1 MLTDT
6 TLLLDLDGVSVARVE
21 RLADKRRRVRLVT
34 ADETARACPACG
46 VFATR
51 EKGAAVTRPRDL
63 PYGESGL
70 ESRRHK
76 RRWWCREAGCPRR
89 SFTEQIPRPLGQ
101 VHRQVGVLDGGNRV
115 VGVVVRCPRDP
126 HRARRDLLSHAPSAS
141 PSPPSPDSPS

>member
-1 MLTDT
+1 MLNDT

-21 RLADKRRRVRLVT
+21 RLADGRRRVHLVT

-51 EKGAAVTRPRDL
+51 VKGSAVTRPRDL

-70 ESRRHK
+70 EFRRHK

-89 SFTEQIPRPLGQ
+89 SRA
-101 VHRQVGVLDGGNRV
+101 
-115 VGVVVRCPRDP
+115 
-126 HRARRDLLSHAPSAS
+126 ARRGVRPRAARLRVQLQ
-141 PSPPSPDSPS
+141 